1 MLIRKK
7 VLWLTVTCLLALCFN
22 STGAAENTGTLIVD
36 SKGFADSEGYA
47 MVAVFDSEATLEV
60 SHDRHPGDIPHVR
73 IDTRWSGKSG
83 YPLDEKKLE

>member
-36 SKGFADSEGYA
+36 ITGKNLAGAGY
-47 MVAVFDSEATLEV
+47 L
-60 SHDRHPGDIPHVR
+60 R
-73 IDTRWSGKSG
+73 
-83 YPLDEKKLE
+83 